1 MCKVC
6 WSIVVVLLLITTG
19 IAYKFI
25 VQGKIVEVDDKR
37 VAIQLTSS
45 ERDLVLSE
53 MRIFLQSVQQI
64 TSGISSDDMVL
75 VTDSAS
81 KSGRNAQLA
90 VPGSLV
96 GKLPLAFKKL
106 GFDTHAK
113 FDELALDAEQLGD
126 RDHTLEQLSVLLQNC
141 VSCHAAFRFEV
152 EAASIN

>member
-6 WSIVVVLLLITTG
+6 WAIVVVLSLISAG
-19 IAYKFI
+19 ITYKYVLRGNVTESADGRMTI
-25 VQGKIVEVDDKR
+25 RLEKQ
-37 VAIQLTSS
+37 

-53 MRIFLQSVQQI
+53 MRVFLESVQQI
-64 TSGISSDDMVL
+64 TSGISDDDMKL
-75 VTDSAS
+75 VVENAR
-81 KSGRNAQLA
+81 KSGSNAQMA

-126 RDHTLEQLSVLLQNC
+126 RDHTLSQMNTILKNC
-141 VSCHAAFRFEV
+141 VACHAAYQFDV
-152 EAASIN
+152 TTHNPM